1 MSEIENKERMLELLA
16 DQAIFGLTKEEQ
28 IEFDALKL
36 EFPHLAQ
43 DFSLEEAAA
52 AIAFSGIEVEQAM
65 PAGLQTSI
73 LKDAEKYFKPKA
85 ELSGTID
92 NLVDT
97 ATLRV
102 PERIVFDAPKRPF
115 WQWTGWAL
123 AGAACIAL
131 IANVWLTRIQPT
143 EIAKDPQVTESP
155 TPEPSLTQK
164 REQFIATAQDIYKAP
179 VSSPAEDKGLSGEIV
194 WSDAEQKGYMT
205 FKGLPVNDKSKE
217 AYQLWIFDET
227 QDEKTPVDGGV
238 FDVDKNGEVI
248 IPIDAKLKVKSPK
261 MFAVTVE
268 KPGGVVVSKR
278 EKIVALGK
286 VQV

>member
-16 DQAIFGLTKEEQ
+16 DQAIFGLSNEEKA
-28 IEFDALKL
+28 ELKSFGS
-36 EFPHLAQ
+36 EFPKLAK
-43 DFSLEEAAA
+43 DYSLEEAAA
-52 AIAFSGIEVEQAM
+52 AIAFSGIENIQAM
-65 PAGLQTSI
+65 PANLYSSI
-73 LKDAEKYFKPKA
+73 LNDSEKFFEPA
-85 ELSGTID
+85 PELSGTID
-92 NLVDT
+92 HLVDT

-102 PERIVFDAPKRPF
+102 PERVVFDEPKRPF
-115 WQWTGWAL
+115 WQSTGWAL
-123 AGAACIAL
+123 AGAACVAL
-131 IANVWLTRIQPT
+131 IANVWLTRFQPT
-143 EIAKDPQVTESP
+143 EIAKDPQAIQSP
-155 TPEPSLTQK
+155 TPESSVSQK
-164 REQFIATAQDIYKAP
+164 LEQFLASAKDVYKAP
-179 VSSPAEDKGLSGEIV
+179 VSSPAEDKDLSGEIV

-205 FKGLPVNDKSKE
+205 FKGLPVNDRSKQS
-217 AYQLWIFDET
+217 YQLWIFDET

-268 KPGGVVVSKR
+268 KPGGVVVSNR